1 MKKSFTLLELI
12 FVVIIVIIL
21 SSVLLNTVFFQ
32 SIDNSNIAK
41 IKSEVFLIRTVIN
54 QNYHQK
60 IVSKQENIYIDVLD
74 MSPNNKEKHYLFIGT
89 KTEPLL
95 QEIILSSAI
104 NLKKDARWI
113 KTAKYTYLVVI
124 KGVSVVFT
132 YNKNTGNFSCNYDK
146 KLCKELSE

>member
-21 SSVLLNTVFFQ
+21 YSVLLNTVFFQ
-32 SIDNSNIAK
+32 SIDKSNIAK

-60 IVSKQENIYIDVLD
+60 IVSKQEN
-74 MSPNNKEKHYLFIGT
+74 KEKQYLFIGT

-95 QEIILSSAI
+95 KEIILSSAI

-113 KTAKYTYLVVI
+113 KTAKYTYMVVI